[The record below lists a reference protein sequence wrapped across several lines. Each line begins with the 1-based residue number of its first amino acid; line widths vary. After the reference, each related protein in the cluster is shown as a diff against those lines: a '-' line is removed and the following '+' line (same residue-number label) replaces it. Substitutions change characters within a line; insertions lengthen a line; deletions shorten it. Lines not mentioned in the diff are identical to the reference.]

1 MKHSE
6 LYNPRVHHTES
17 IVTFPTGNVKDKCV
31 FDLDF
36 SGEVP
41 ARRKNSLPLGEGGC
55 PSGQTDEGRQG
66 LTVCTVQR
74 LPLHAGR
81 QTPRRFLRM
90 EFQRIGACRRPY
102 KAPPGV
108 RQYISASP
116 GEGSPQK
123 VGRFCVALTLPGA
136 YDRPRHPSPA
146 GAGSSISRSAAYR
159 APNLPH
165 CAVPDLCSPARC
177 PPPAPGP
184 PRR

>member
-1 MKHSE
+1 MI
-6 LYNPRVHHTES
+6 L
-17 IVTFPTGNVKDKCV
+17 IFPEK
-31 FDLDF
+31 FRR
-36 SGEVP
+36 GEKIAFPWGKVA
-41 ARRKNSLPLGEGGC
+41 ARQGRRMRGGRGWRRSTSQSLPLEGK
-55 PSGQTDEGRQG
+55 PFASPFR
-66 LTVCTVQR
+66 
-74 LPLHAGR
+74 
-81 QTPRRFLRM
+81 RM

-123 VGRFCVALTLPGA
+123 VGRFCVALTPPGVYCLPRRSG
-136 YDRPRHPSPA
+136 PA
-146 GAGSSISRSAAYR
+146 GADSSISRSAAYR

>member
-66 LTVCTVQR
+66 LAT
-74 LPLHAGR
+74 
-81 QTPRRFLRM
+81 
-90 EFQRIGACRRPY
+90 
-102 KAPPGV
+102 
-108 RQYISASP
+108 
-116 GEGSPQK
+116 
-123 VGRFCVALTLPGA
+123 
-136 YDRPRHPSPA
+136 
-146 GAGSSISRSAAYR
+146 
-159 APNLPH
+159 
-165 CAVPDLCSPARC
+165 
-177 PPPAPGP
+177 
-184 PRR
+184 